1 MRQRDKS
8 FSQQVSYANRERPAG
23 RTFTQFCI
31 CPRANRRVHKNETN
45 ADSATR
51 RETFLASPKSHCSSK
66 VETRAALRS
75 ILCENFDHAT
85 KAEHPWWQHSGNP
98 NTLICFWIFKSRN
111 ERRLPHSTCVD
122 SNTKMYSRS
131 LRDSRPCWR
140 TTTVAL
146 LVGGLTQ
153 ILWCPR
159 RLDVFCLPPR
169 LLIRP
174 NGLVEGP
181 NFAHRVDEVTQG
193 LTQQYIIKGT
203 ESRGDFIRLLQSTV
217 TVAHLRLLEPTRQTR

>member
-1 MRQRDKS
+1 MENSQIMRQRDKS

-98 NTLICFWIFKSRN
+98 NTLICFWIFKRQKWKETSTQHVCWFKHKDVQPQLARLAALLEDN
-111 ERRLPHSTCVD
+111 HGRLACWRADADLVVSSPARRLLFTSPTAHK
-122 SNTKMYSRS
+122 TKRVS
-131 LRDSRPCWR
+131 WR
-140 TTTVAL
+140 TKLCTS
-146 LVGGLTQ
+146 GG
-153 ILWCPR
+153 WG
-159 RLDVFCLPPR
+159 DS
-169 LLIRP
+169 
-174 NGLVEGP
+174 
-181 NFAHRVDEVTQG
+181 
-193 LTQQYIIKGT
+193 GT
-203 ESRGDFIRLLQSTV
+203 DTAV
-217 TVAHLRLLEPTRQTR
+217 HH